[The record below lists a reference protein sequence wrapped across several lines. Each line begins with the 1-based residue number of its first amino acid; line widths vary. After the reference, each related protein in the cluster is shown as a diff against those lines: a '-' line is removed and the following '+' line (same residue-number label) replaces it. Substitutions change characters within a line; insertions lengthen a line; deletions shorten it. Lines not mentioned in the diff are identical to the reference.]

1 MKCPEIRNEI
11 ETIEDLKNKDHTTPD
26 SVASHIEGCLNCGR
40 YYKSSHELECVIFK
54 KIKDIKGPVSIPAH
68 QKLKKKE
75 K

>member
-1 MKCPEIRNEI
+1 MKCPEIRNKI
-11 ETIEDLKNKDHTTPD
+11 ESIEDLKTESHTTPED
-26 SVASHIEGCLNCGR
+26 VASHLEECLNCGR
-40 YYKSSHELECVIFK
+40 YYKSSQEFERIIFA